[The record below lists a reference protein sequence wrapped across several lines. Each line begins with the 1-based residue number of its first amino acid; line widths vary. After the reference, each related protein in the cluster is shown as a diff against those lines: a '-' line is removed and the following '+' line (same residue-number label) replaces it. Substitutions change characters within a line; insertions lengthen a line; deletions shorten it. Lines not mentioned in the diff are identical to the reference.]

1 MAPRTTSKPA
11 AKTAKRTSAAKG
23 GKKPGGKTKAGT
35 PASKRTSSAAA
46 DRKREAYVEYTE
58 ELADAICGHVVE
70 GMSVRAICALPG
82 MPSKS
87 GFFKWLG
94 ERDDFRLKYE
104 AATRERAQSRYESI
118 DEVIA
123 AVKAKKIDPRSAR
136 VVIDAIKWQCAIER
150 PDRYGPVSRHEL
162 TGKNG
167 GPLQTQSMPAA
178 DMTPEQRLEEMRSLV
193 KQHPELFAQL
203 ASSNPT

>member
-1 MAPRTTSKPA
+1 MAPRKTSKPA
-11 AKTAKRTSAAKG
+11 AKSAKRTTATKG
-23 GKKPGGKTKAGT
+23 GKKPDAKAKDKA
-35 PASKRTSSAAA
+35 PATKRTSCAAA

-58 ELADAICGHVVE
+58 ELADAICGHVIE

-94 ERDDFRLKYE
+94 EREDFRLKYE

-123 AVKAKKIDPRSAR
+123 DVKAKKIDPRSAR

-167 GPLQTQSMPAA
+167 GPLQTQSMPPAQ
-178 DMTPEQRLEEMRSLV
+178 MSPEQRLEEIRSLA

-203 ASSNPT
+203 ASTTT

>member
-1 MAPRTTSKPA
+1 MAPRKTSKPA
-11 AKTAKRTSAAKG
+11 AKVAKRTAATK
-23 GKKPGGKTKAGT
+23 GGKTKDKA
-35 PASKRTSSAAA
+35 PARNRTSSAAA
-46 DRKREAYVEYTE
+46 EQKRDPYVEYSQ
-58 ELADAICGHVVE
+58 ELADAICGNVIE

-94 ERDDFRLKYE
+94 EREDFRLKYE

-123 AVKAKKIDPRSAR
+123 DVKARKIDPRSAR

-150 PDRYGPVSRHEL
+150 PERYGQVSRHEL

-167 GPLQTQSMPAA
+167 GPLQTQSIPPA
-178 DMTPEQRLEEMRSLV
+178 DMSPEQRQAEIRSLV
-193 KQHPELFAQL
+193 QKHPELFAQL
-203 ASSNPT
+203 ASTTT